1 MKINKQAGV
10 NSRRNEKVAAN
21 SKLNVLE
28 RETKVGQESRGV
40 LQEIL
45 GEGVRPS
52 SPNPDLISD
61 QKLTFSTPVFRP
73 GL

>member
-1 MKINKQAGV
+1 MKIKQAGV

-28 RETKVGQESRGV
+28 RETNVGQKSRGV
-40 LQEIL
+40 LLGIL
-45 GEGVRPS
+45 GEGVRLS

-61 QKLTFSTPVFRP
+61 HKLSFSTPVFRP

>member
-1 MKINKQAGV
+1 MKIKQAGV

-28 RETKVGQESRGV
+28 RETNVEQKPRGV
-40 LQEIL
+40 LLGIL

-61 QKLTFSTPVFRP
+61 QKLSFSSLVFRP

>member
-1 MKINKQAGV
+1 MKIKQAGV
-10 NSRRNEKVAAN
+10 NSRRNGKVAAN
-21 SKLNVLE
+21 FKLNVLE
-28 RETKVGQESRGV
+28 RETKVGQKSGGGV
-40 LQEIL
+40 LLGML

-61 QKLTFSTPVFRP
+61 QKLSFSTPVFRP

>member
-1 MKINKQAGV
+1 MKIKQARV
-10 NSRRNEKVAAN
+10 NSRRNKKVAAN

-28 RETKVGQESRGV
+28 RETNVGQKPRGV
-40 LQEIL
+40 LLGIL

-52 SPNPDLISD
+52 SLNPDLISD
-61 QKLTFSTPVFRP
+61 QKLSFYTPVFRP